1 MQLELDSEHFTQ
13 VPSESIDCAVME
25 KTQRMAVVPCDIG
38 WSDVGSW
45 ESLSNLSV
53 ADANG
58 NRLEGEVIAEDA
70 TNCFV
75 RSKHR
80 IAGILGVNDL
90 FIVDTPDALLVSSKS
105 HAQQVKN
112 LYKRLKENN
121 HEAHS
126 LHQTVNRPWGT
137 YTVLEEGPGF
147 KVKRI
152 EVKPGASLS
161 LQSHQ
166 HRSEHWVVVEGKAE
180 VVNDDQILQLNK
192 NESTYIQAGHK
203 HRLINRGT
211 ESLQLIEVQTGSYLG
226 EDDIQR
232 FEDIYRRA

>member
-1 MQLELDSEHFTQ
+1 MS
-13 VPSESIDCAVME
+13 
-25 KTQRMAVVPCDIG
+25 VV
-38 WSDVGSW
+38 
-45 ESLSNLSV
+45 
-53 ADANG
+53 DANG

-70 TNCFV
+70 TNCLV
-75 RSKHR
+75 RSTHC
-80 IAGILGVNDL
+80 IAGILGVKD
-90 FIVDTPDALLVSSKS
+90 
-105 HAQQVKN
+105 
-112 LYKRLKENN
+112 LYKRAKDTN
-121 HEAHS
+121 HQAHS
-126 LHQTVNRPWGT
+126 LHQTVNRLWGT
-137 YTVLEEGPGF
+137 YAVLEEGPGF

-180 VVNDDQILQLNK
+180 VVNDGQILQLNK

-211 ESLQLIEVQTGSYLG
+211 EPLQPIEVQTGSHLG
-226 EDDIQR
+226 ADDIQR